1 MPTPMSDSVLAAII
15 AGTATLS
22 ASLLQL
28 RSASMRNAGTRGSGG
43 RKTSRL
49 QQILLLGVIG
59 GAAVAGFGASQ
70 WLTEGERAA
79 AANMQRELQARIAEV
94 SRTAGELEQTR
105 NEARAEM
112 ESDFRRR
119 IGTEGIV
126 VTATVAPCRPPSVSA
141 AEGTAVATA
150 DGAAAAT
157 RPCTEAEASPVILC
171 ATIPATATITDVAL
185 FSRPAETE
193 APWNASRFL
202 PGQEADQ
209 ARFSDKYSEGTPE
222 ADTRQVCQG
231 FTHWSAAHART
242 VRVVFHYSLS

>member
-1 MPTPMSDSVLAAII
+1 MSDSVLAAII
-15 AGTATLS
+15 AGSATLS

-28 RSASMRNAGTRGSGG
+28 RSASIRNAGTRGAGAAG
-43 RKTSRL
+43 RRKSRL
-49 QQILLLGVIG
+49 QQILLLGVIAS
-59 GAAVAGFGASQ
+59 AAVAGFGASQ

-105 NEARAEM
+105 TEARAEI

-126 VTATVAPCRPPSVSA
+126 VTATVAPCRPPSVGA
-141 AEGTAVATA
+141 ADATPVSTGDGT
-150 DGAAAAT
+150 AAAA

-171 ATIPATATITDVAL
+171 ATIPANATVTDVAL
-185 FSRPAETE
+185 FSRPAEAET
-193 APWNASRFL
+193 PWNASRFL

-222 ADTRQVCQG
+222 ADSRQVCQA
-231 FTHWSAAHART
+231 FTHWSAGHART
-242 VRVVFHYSLS
+242 VRVIFHYSLS